1 MKVYKDIE
9 LCEFEAWQGAKTA
22 VKIIHHAGKDKEFEQ
37 MIDELYPD
45 GLSSTE
51 LNDLLWF
58 DTEWIYEQL
67 GIEEEAEWQKIIRG
81 E

>member
-1 MKVYKDIE
+1 MIVYKDIK

-22 VKIIHHAGKDKEFEQ
+22 IKIIHHAKKDKEFEE

-45 GLSSTE
+45 GISEVE

-58 DTEWIYEQL
+58 DDNWIYEQL
-67 GIEEEAEWQKIIRG
+67 GIKEEAKWQQIIRG

>member
-9 LCEFEAWQGAKTA
+9 LCEFEGWQGAKTA
-22 VKIIHHAGKDKEFEQ
+22 IKIIHHARKDKEFEE

-45 GLSSTE
+45 GIGEVE

-58 DTEWIYEQL
+58 EDNWIYEQL
-67 GIEEEAEWQKIIRG
+67 GINEEAEWQKIIRG